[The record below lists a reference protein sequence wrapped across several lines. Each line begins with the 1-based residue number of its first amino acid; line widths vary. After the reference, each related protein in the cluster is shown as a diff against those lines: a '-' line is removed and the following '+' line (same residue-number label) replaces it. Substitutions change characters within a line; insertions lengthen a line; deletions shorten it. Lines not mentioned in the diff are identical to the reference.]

1 MYHIILC
8 VCTHKDLQ
16 LLVTCIKTHDSES
29 RGQEEAAVRDE

>member
-16 LLVTCIKTHDSES
+16 LLVTCILFTSINSE
-29 RGQEEAAVRDE
+29 EIEIIIIIL